1 MEYTALQ
8 EERAVT
14 LTLEITASSTA
25 KPGDITRH
33 VFGEEGGTIGRA
45 RDNSWVLT
53 DSKVSGQHARIS
65 FMNGVFY
72 IEDTSRNGVTV
83 NSLENR
89 LVRNRPYALKTGDR
103 LFIEPH
109 EIDVWIDAES
119 QPGARQPLV
128 DLFAASD
135 ADDPFAVPPEPP
147 HPSVGS
153 LADSGIGGEVDPLEF
168 FSPVANRAAA
178 QRPVPSASPV
188 DDLLAAHF
196 EPPGVLPSPMPAESG
211 PAAIPQGYNPLAP
224 DTPVV
229 EPATPPPIRSR
240 AGVERPL
247 AGGRAAAIPSAE
259 LPTIR
264 EPAQRAVSPARA
276 TLQAPPQAPCAPPR
290 DGSAP
295 RDAGR
300 TEDLAALLAG
310 AGVPTAAIT
319 AELAR
324 NLGEILRIVVS
335 GLMDVLQSRQRI
347 KEEFRM
353 DPTVFRPA
361 ENNPLKFSVN
371 VEDALHNLLVKRNP
385 AYLGPVDAFAD
396 AFDDLRDHQLAMLA
410 GIRVAFESM
419 LAEFEAD
426 HLQESF
432 DRQLGKSSFPLVS
445 MKPRYWDLYREKTR
459 EMAKDPEATFG
470 RLFGEEFRQA
480 YEEQF
485 RELKAK
491 RRSRTPDQL
500 PNEHPPRR

>member
-1 MEYTALQ
+1 
-8 EERAVT
+8 VT
-14 LTLEITASSTA
+14 LTLEITAPSAA
-25 KPGDITRH
+25 KPGDTTRH

-45 RDNSWVLT
+45 RDSSWVLT
-53 DSKVSGQHARIS
+53 DSKISSQHARIS
-65 FMNGVFY
+65 FRNGVFY

-83 NSLENR
+83 NSPENR
-89 LVRNRPYALKTGDR
+89 LVRNRPYALKAGDR

-109 EIDVWIDAES
+109 EIDVWIDAAS
-119 QPGARQPLV
+119 QPTARQPLV
-128 DLFAASD
+128 DLFVPAAE
-135 ADDPFAVPPEPP
+135 DDPFAARPETP

-153 LADSGIGGEVDPLEF
+153 LAEAGIGGEVDPLKF
-168 FSPVANRAAA
+168 FQPVTGRIAAR
-178 QRPVPSASPV
+178 QPEPGASPV

-196 EPPGVLPSPMPAESG
+196 EPPGVLPGPKRSESA
-211 PAAIPQGYNPLAP
+211 PAAIPLGYDPLAP
-224 DTPVV
+224 DTPFV
-229 EPATPPPIRSR
+229 EPVTPPPIRSR
-240 AGVERPL
+240 PGVEPPP
-247 AGGRAAAIPSAE
+247 AGGHAKAAPAAE
-259 LPTIR
+259 LPTIP
-264 EPAQRAVSPARA
+264 EPAGPAVSPARPTPQA
-276 TLQAPPQAPCAPPR
+276 APPAPSAPPR

-295 RDAGR
+295 RETGS
-300 TEDLAALLAG
+300 TEELAKLLAG
-310 AGVPTAAIT
+310 AGVPSAAIT
-319 AELAR
+319 EELAR
-324 NLGEILRIVVS
+324 SLGEILRIVVS

-353 DPTVFRPA
+353 DPTIFRPA

-426 HLQESF
+426 HLQEAF

-445 MKPRYWDLYREKTR
+445 PKPRYWDLYREKTR
-459 EMAKDPEATFG
+459 EMTKDPEATFG

-491 RRSRTPDQL
+491 RRSRMPDQS
-500 PNEHPPRR
+500 PDERPPRR

>member
-1 MEYTALQ
+1 M
-8 EERAVT
+8 T
-14 LTLEITASSTA
+14 LTLEITASSA
-25 KPGDITRH
+25 ARPGDATRH

-45 RDNSWVLT
+45 RGSSWVLT
-53 DSKVSGQHARIS
+53 DSKISGQHARIS
-65 FMNGVFY
+65 FRNGVFY

-83 NSLENR
+83 NSPENR

-109 EIDVWIDAES
+109 EIDVWIDAAS
-119 QPGARQPLV
+119 RPAARQPLV
-128 DLFAASD
+128 DLLVPAAE
-135 ADDPFAVPPEPP
+135 DDPFAARPEPP
-147 HPSVGS
+147 HPGVGA
-153 LADSGIGGEVDPLEF
+153 LADAGIGDEVDPLKF
-168 FSPVANRAAA
+168 FQPVAGRAAA
-178 QRPVPSASPV
+178 RRPEPAVSPV

-196 EPPGVLPSPMPAESG
+196 EPPGVVPGPKPAQSAPS
-211 PAAIPQGYNPLAP
+211 AIPQGYDPLAP
-224 DTPVV
+224 DTSQV
-229 EPATPPPIRSR
+229 EFVTPPPIRSR
-240 AGVERPL
+240 PGVEPPPAGGHAAPAPPAEVPTIPEPAGPTVTPARTAPQAAPL
-247 AGGRAAAIPSAE
+247 APS
-259 LPTIR
+259 
-264 EPAQRAVSPARA
+264 
-276 TLQAPPQAPCAPPR
+276 APPR

-300 TEDLAALLAG
+300 MEELAELLAG
-310 AGVPTAAIT
+310 AGVPSAAIT
-319 AELAR
+319 EDLAR
-324 NLGEILRIVVS
+324 SLGEILRIVVS
-335 GLMDVLQSRQRI
+335 GLMDVLQSRQHI

-353 DPTVFRPA
+353 DPTLFRPA

-396 AFDDLRDHQLAMLA
+396 AFADLRDHQLAVLA

-419 LAEFEAD
+419 LAEFDAD
-426 HLQESF
+426 HLQEAF

-445 MKPRYWDLYREKTR
+445 VKPRYWDLYRERTR

-491 RRSRTPDQL
+491 RPSRTPDQ
-500 PNEHPPRR
+500 PPHERPPRR